1 MHFFVL
7 NLYDLNTVHIKL
19 YNILFELVVT
29 RSRHEA
35 M

>member
-19 YNILFELVVT
+19 YKILYERMSIF
-29 RSRHEA
+29 
-35 M
+35 